1 MTEALPKAFIK
12 PLYQPDVSKIL
23 SSGTKAPHDI
33 QPKGQRLVS
42 KWTSIDSTNL
52 DAACFDSDEKAIL
65 IRFKNGAV
73 YKYDNCSAALYE
85 GLLEAKSAGQYFQ
98 GHIATHR
105 VTRLR

>member
-1 MTEALPKAFIK
+1 MTEPKAYMR
-12 PLYQPDVSKIL
+12 PLYRPDVSKIL
-23 SSGTKAPHDI
+23 SRGTNAPHDI

-42 KWTSIDSTNL
+42 KWTPIDSTNL
-52 DAACFDSDEKAIL
+52 DAAYFDSDEKAIL

-73 YKYDNCSAALYE
+73 YKYENCSAALYK

-98 GHIATHR
+98 EHIATHR

>member
-12 PLYQPDVSKIL
+12 PLHQPDVSRIL

-33 QPKGQRLVS
+33 QPKGHRLVS
-42 KWTSIDSTNL
+42 RWTSIDSTNL
-52 DAACFDSDEKAIL
+52 DAASFDSDEKAIL

-73 YKYDNCSAALYE
+73 YKYQNCSAALYK
-85 GLLEAKSAGQYFQ
+85 GLLEAKSAGNYFQ
-98 GHIATHR
+98 ENIAPHR